1 MWDWDQ
7 KWAGLTSM
15 AVEPGA
21 DNDDVSLVV
30 KALFCDL
37 FFFLIIF
44 YFATLNDD

>member
-21 DNDDVSLVV
+21 DNEDVSLVV

-37 FFFLIIF
+37 FFFSLS
-44 YFATLNDD
+44 YFILQL